1 MNFLNNA
8 RQAASVI
15 GTQATKAVK
24 DIGSQVQPGIKGE
37 VDKATKSGSLKPG
50 VAIKTTYDT
59 GKLMARKKTTE
70 LAVDAEIAAG
80 TSDNN
85 MHSLIKLKH
94 LLKKLNNYGT
104 MDIKTLEKISN
115 MTLSLLVDPT
125 NDKLSID
132 KLPIKE
138 AMENTITAIESK
150 IKEKTALL
158 TPEQVRVL
166 NIKQDYASDSV
177 QGDQTGGKRN
187 KPKTHNKTHKPKKHK
202 PKKHKPKK
210 HNKTHKNKS
219 HKLKK

>member
-24 DIGSQVQPGIKGE
+24 DIGSQVQSGIKGE
-37 VDKATKSGSLKPG
+37 VVKAHNSGSLNPG
-50 VAIKTTYDT
+50 VSVKTTYDT

-125 NDKLSID
+125 DDKLSID

-187 KPKTHNKTHKPKKHK
+187 KPKTHKKTHK

>member
-15 GTQATKAVK
+15 GTQATNAVTT
-24 DIGSQVQPGIKGE
+24 IGSNVQSGIKGE
-37 VDKATKSGSLKPG
+37 VVKAHNSGSLNPG
-50 VAIKTTYDT
+50 VSVKTTYDT

-125 NDKLSID
+125 DDKLSID

-166 NIKQDYASDSV
+166 NIEQDYASDSV

-187 KPKTHNKTHKPKKHK
+187 KPKTHNKKHKPKTHNKKHK
-202 PKKHKPKK
+202 PKT
-210 HNKTHKNKS
+210 HNNKS

>member
-1 MNFLNNA
+1 MDIYTKA
-8 RQAASVI
+8 KEA
-15 GTQATKAVK
+15 ATKATNAVTT
-24 DIGSQVQPGIKGE
+24 IGSNVQSGIKGE
-37 VDKATKSGSLKPG
+37 VVKAHNSGSLNPG
-50 VAIKTTYDT
+50 VSVKTTYDT

-125 NDKLSID
+125 DDKLSID

-166 NIKQDYASDSV
+166 NIEQDYASDSV

-187 KPKTHNKTHKPKKHK
+187 KPKTHNKKHKPKTHNKKHK
-202 PKKHKPKK
+202 PKT
-210 HNKTHKNKS
+210 HNNKS